1 MIPSSYNVND
11 KNKYYSGTST
21 TPTTTTTTTSSGL
34 KATFTYKAY
43 KKLIFL
49 RDLKDCEVA
58 VLGETAKDN
67 PLHVLDI
74 HLVKQKVSAVAADM
88 DEEDVSRH
96 VEEMVARGVH
106 PINSER
112 FWIHTHPMTGEGSAN
127 PSGKDMATWND
138 PNNSE
143 KNFQVMF
150 ILSKSGH
157 VTCKVRVRTDSKISG
172 FKKIVHEESASFEI
186 VESDEDKEYC
196 KTKLIEIFGEKAF
209 EKLGPKILMEHV
221 GIKELYPE
229 FTELEKVYEKLVST
243 ASYNYTSSNHSNRS
257 DDDYYSYGTYSQ
269 NNVGNGGG
277 GGGYHQKS
285 LGFHG
290 KNKKKATVESVPEML
305 YLFNANAIDFDKAEF
320 DNTQTVREEYDVT
333 VFQLKELYREWAAKR
348 EEASWKTF
356 MRGFINTGAVL
367 SKQQC
372 IVLNSSDHYKLKF
385 LNWSQMLW
393 PEVVAF
399 CGCYNG
405 GSNE

>member
-1 MIPSSYNVND
+1 MIPNSHSGS
-11 KNKYYSGTST
+11 SGTTNNVGTSNYST
-21 TPTTTTTTTSSGL
+21 GAVTTAPTL

-58 VLGETAKDN
+58 VLGETSKDN

-74 HLVKQKVSAVAADM
+74 HLIKQKVSTVAADM

-96 VEEMVARGVH
+96 VEEMMARGIH

-157 VTCKVRVRTDSKISG
+157 VTCKVRVRTDSKIAG
-172 FKKIVHEESASFEI
+172 FNKIVHEESASFEI
-186 VESDEDKEYC
+186 MESEDDKAHC
-196 KTKLIEIFGEKAF
+196 KARLIDVFGEKAYD
-209 EKLGPKILMEHV
+209 KLGPKILLENIK
-221 GIKELYPE
+221 IKELYPE
-229 FTELEKVYEKLVST
+229 FEELEKTYAQLVTNST
-243 ASYNYTSSNHSNRS
+243 YSYSGQTNKSYGDDDYGDYYKQYSKGYNYTP
-257 DDDYYSYGTYSQ
+257 
-269 NNVGNGGG
+269 GGG
-277 GGGYHQKS
+277 NHQKS

-290 KNKKKATVESVPEML
+290 NAKKRATVASVPEML
-305 YLFNANAIDFDKAEF
+305 YLFDPNAVDFDKADF
-320 DNTQTVREEYDVT
+320 DNTKNLRNEYDVT
-333 VFQLKELYREWAAKR
+333 VYQLAGLLKEWEKSREA
-348 EEASWKTF
+348 ASWKTF
-356 MRGFINTGAVL
+356 MKGFINTGAVL
-367 SKQQC
+367 SKHQC
-372 IVLNSSDHYKLKF
+372 VVLNSSDHYKLKF
-385 LNWSQMLW
+385 LSWSQMLW

-399 CGCYNG
+399 CGAYNG
-405 GSNE
+405 GSDE